1 MLYRGSG
8 ILKSTV
14 FLTYNSIPPTSIYY
28 SMFRFPLPQ
37 KISEYRN
44 ITLRDEL
51 GYIWLCLR
59 ETVRIIYDTRLQS
72 TERTPQKDSQ

>member
-1 MLYRGSG
+1 
-8 ILKSTV
+8 
-14 FLTYNSIPPTSIYY
+14 
-28 SMFRFPLPQ
+28 MFRFPLPQ

-72 TERTPQKDSQ
+72 TERTPQKDS

>member
-1 MLYRGSG
+1 
-8 ILKSTV
+8 
-14 FLTYNSIPPTSIYY
+14 
-28 SMFRFPLPQ
+28 MFRFPLPQ

-59 ETVRIIYDTRLQS
+59 ETVRIIYDTRLRAP
-72 TERTPQKDSQ
+72 ERNSQKDS